1 MEVQKLLNNNVA
13 RCVSMNSTDGVQRGT
28 EVVRTKDPITVPVGP
43 GTLGRILNVLG
54 EPVDNMG
61 QWIRI
66 FIIQFIVRLPPL
78 MNNPQKWK
86 FLKRV

>member
-1 MEVQKLLNNNVA
+1 
-13 RCVSMNSTDGVQRGT
+13 MNSTDGVQRGT

-61 QWIRI
+61 PVDSNIYYPIHRPAPSFDEQSTKVEV
-66 FIIQFIVRLPPL
+66 FETVF
-78 MNNPQKWK
+78 KSY
-86 FLKRV
+86 